1 MSLFVRPE
9 PGQRL
14 SEAMARPACEA
25 EPLVVGVIH
34 EGDSSFQLH
43 FFQLTLSGDPRGLAY
58 RATARATRSFPS
70 LGADLHVHS

>member
-14 SEAMARPACEA
+14 SEKPWRPAYEA
-25 EPLVVGVIH
+25 QPLDVGAIH
-34 EGDSSFQLH
+34 EGDSPFQLH
-43 FFQLTLSGDPRGLAY
+43 FFLLTLSGDPQGLAY